1 MAKKKNNKTPV
12 KAAGPDK
19 RPPSSVPHGQRSPA
33 QNKTIFTRRYQNL
46 LIPAAIA
53 IVTWLFLNVCLDNKL
68 TNWDDPG
75 YIRDNALIKDLSA
88 EGIRAIFSTQNAVMG
103 NYHPLTI
110 FSYAIEYSYVR
121 LNPWLYHL
129 DSLLLHI
136 LVTLLVYWFVNLLS
150 RRSIAAAIT
159 ALLFGLHPMHI
170 ESVAWLAGRKDVVYG
185 TFYIA
190 ACIAYVYYL
199 RAAGATRWRWYAGV
213 ILLFVC
219 SLLSKP
225 VAVTLPLA
233 LLLIDYFEKRKLH
246 YSLLIEKIPHFAIAI
261 AFGVQSIL
269 DQQKFGAL
277 DTQNIAYTYLERLP
291 LGCYALI
298 TYLWKAVAP
307 VGLSCFYPYPEKPTG
322 TLPFEYYIYP
332 PVVIAVIFMV
342 WKFLRKNMVVIFGLL
357 FFLVHIALL
366 LQFIPVGGAILA
378 DRYTY
383 IPYLGLFFIAGWYV
397 SGYFEPGAKKHLA
410 YPALAIVL
418 AYALVL
424 GYLSNERCKVWYDTT
439 TLWRDVIEK
448 QPRTPNAYNNL
459 GFNYFNKFNESVN
472 QNQKKIYYDSSY
484 YFLNKA
490 IELQPTFVNPYISL
504 GELMRSTGQF
514 TEAKK
519 LYYKALSLKGND
531 KTGEAYLGLAITYAI
546 NHNFD
551 SSGFCF
557 REAIRLKPN
566 FPEAHSNYGNY
577 LDMTGKRD
585 SAIIQYG
592 IAISQNPD
600 MDAFYLNRGRALIQ
614 LNRWDEAM
622 KDFER
627 AIAINPNLGDNY
639 YARSHCYAH
648 AGNKAL
654 ALQDV
659 QKAISL
665 GCTQVDKSYYESLR
679 H

>member
-1 MAKKKNNKTPV
+1 MAKKKNYNTAA
-12 KAAGPDK
+12 KAVIPDK
-19 RPPSSVPHGQRSPA
+19 RPVAPA
-33 QNKTIFTRRYQNL
+33 QKPPAQDKVSFIIRYKNL

-53 IVTWLFLNVCLDNKL
+53 LITWLFLNVCLDNKL

-75 YIRDNALIKDLSA
+75 YIRDNALIKDISA
-88 EGIRAIFSTQNAVMG
+88 EGIKAIFSTQNAVMG

-110 FSYAIEYSYVR
+110 LSYAIEYSYVR
-121 LNPWLYHL
+121 LDPWLYHL

-136 LVTLLVYWFVNLLS
+136 LVTLLVYWLVNLLT
-150 RRSIAAAIT
+150 RRPIAAAIT
-159 ALLFGLHPMHI
+159 ALLFGLHPMHM

-190 ACIAYVYYL
+190 ACIAYIYFL
-199 RAAGATRWRWYAGV
+199 RTTDKQRWLWYSGV
-213 ILLFVC
+213 LALFIC

-225 VAVTLPLA
+225 VAVTLPLT

-246 YSLLIEKIPHFAIAI
+246 YSLLVEKIPHFAIAI
-261 AFGVQSIL
+261 AFGIQSL
-269 DQQKFGAL
+269 HDQHKFGAL
-277 DTQNIAYTYLERLP
+277 DTQSVVYNFADRAA

-298 TYLWKAVAP
+298 TYLWKVVAP
-307 VGLSCFYPYPEKPTG
+307 VNLSSFYQYPEKPG
-322 TLPFEYYIYP
+322 GSLPIEYYIYP
-332 PVVIAVIFMV
+332 LIVIAIIFVV
-342 WKFLRKNMVVIFGLL
+342 WKFLRKNVVVIFGLL
-357 FFLVHIALL
+357 FFLANIALL
-366 LQFIPVGGAILA
+366 LQFIPVGGAIIA

-397 SGYFEPGAKKHLA
+397 SCYFEPNAKKQQA
-410 YPALAIVL
+410 YPVLIIVL
-418 AYALVL
+418 AYSLVL

-439 TLWRDVIEK
+439 SLWRDVIEK

-472 QNQKKIYYDSSY
+472 QKERKIYYDSSY
-484 YFLNKA
+484 LLLNKA
-490 IELQPTFVNPYISL
+490 ISLQASFVNPYISL
-504 GELMRSTGQF
+504 GELMRTTGQF
-514 TEAKK
+514 AEAKR

-531 KTGEAYLGLAITYAI
+531 KTGEAYLGLAIIYAI
-546 NHNFD
+546 NNNFD

-557 REAIRLKPN
+557 QSAIRLKPY
-566 FPEAHSNYGNY
+566 FPEAHSNYGNL

-622 KDFER
+622 KDFGR
-627 AIAINPNLGDNY
+627 AIAINPGLGDNY

-665 GCTQVDKSYYESLR
+665 GFNGVDKNYYESLQ